1 MKRRDFLQLAGVA
14 SLTMTFPA
22 IAGITP
28 RPPRWD
34 RTLVLLELN
43 GGNDGLNTVVPYT
56 DPQYYR
62 LRPQLAIA
70 RDSLLP
76 LSQKLALNPALEAL
90 MPAWNDNELGII
102 LGVGY
107 ARPNRSHFRSIEIWE
122 TGSDS
127 DEVLQQGWLARLF
140 SQTPP
145 PRAYAADGIVI
156 GRAPGPLQ
164 GGGTRTVIMRDAQ
177 QIIRQAQSVQ
187 AASSAVG
194 NAALSHILNVQRDL
208 YQASSVLRQKLARAP
223 QLDVA
228 FPNTR
233 IGRQLETAA
242 TLLAS
247 DVPVPVIKVSHGSFD
262 THSQQR
268 GQQDR
273 RLAALAAALMAFRQ
287 AMLSARLWDRVL
299 VLSYSEFGRRAAE
312 NGSHGTDHGTA
323 APHFVIGGRVKGG
336 FYGEQPSLTQLL
348 DGDLQHHVDYRSLY
362 ATVARSWWQLRDD
375 PFSRAYP
382 PLDCLS

>member
-1 MKRRDFLQLAGVA
+1 M
-14 SLTMTFPA
+14 
-22 IAGITP
+22 
-28 RPPRWD
+28 
-34 RTLVLLELN
+34 LELN

-70 RDSLLP
+70 RDSVLP
-76 LSQKLALNPALEAL
+76 LSEKLALNPALEAL
-90 MPAWNDNELGII
+90 MPAWSANELGIV

-122 TGSDS
+122 TGSDG
-127 DEVLQQGWLARLF
+127 DEVLQQGWLARVF

-145 PRAYAADGIVI
+145 PRAYAAHGIVI

-164 GGGTRTVIMRDAQ
+164 GGGMRTVIMRDAQ

-208 YQASSVLRQKLARAP
+208 YQASSKLRQKLARAP
-223 QLDVA
+223 QLGVA
-228 FPNTR
+228 FPKTR
-233 IGRQLETAA
+233 IGHQLETAA

-247 DVPVPVIKVSHGSFD
+247 EAQVPVIKISHGSFD

-268 GQQDR
+268 GKQDR
-273 RLAALAAALMAFRQ
+273 QLAALAVALMAFRQ
-287 AMLSARLWDRVL
+287 AMQAAHLWDRVL

-323 APHFVIGGRVKGG
+323 APHFVLGGRVTGG
-336 FYGEQPSLTQLL
+336 FYGEQPSLTKLF

-362 ATVARSWWQLRDD
+362 ATVARHWWQLRDD
-375 PFSRAYP
+375 PFSRTYP

>member
-1 MKRRDFLQLAGVA
+1 
-14 SLTMTFPA
+14 
-22 IAGITP
+22 
-28 RPPRWD
+28 
-34 RTLVLLELN
+34 LLELK

-70 RDSLLP
+70 RDSLIP
-76 LSQKLALNPALEAL
+76 LSEKLALNPALEAL
-90 MPAWNDNELGII
+90 MPAWNANELGII

-140 SQTPP
+140 SHTPP

-156 GRAPGPLQ
+156 GRVPGPLQ
-164 GGGTRTVIMRDAQ
+164 GEGLRTVIMRGAR
-177 QIIRQAQSVQ
+177 QINRQAQSMQVS
-187 AASSAVG
+187 SSAGG

-208 YQASSVLRQKLARAP
+208 YQASSILRQKLARTP

-228 FPNTR
+228 FPKTR
-233 IGRQLETAA
+233 IGRHLKTAA

-247 DVPVPVIKVSHGSFD
+247 ETPVPVIKISHGSFD
-262 THSQQR
+262 THSRQR

-273 RLAALAAALMAFRQ
+273 RLAALAAALMAFRE
-287 AMLSARLWDRVL
+287 AMQSARLWDRVL
-299 VLSYSEFGRRAAE
+299 VLSYSEFGRRVAE

-323 APHFVIGGRVKGG
+323 APHFVLGGRVKGG
-336 FYGEQPSLTQLL
+336 LYGEQPSLTQLL

-362 ATVARSWWQLRDD
+362 ATVAHDWWQLRDD
-375 PFSRAYP
+375 PFSRTYP
-382 PLDCLS
+382 PLDCLRK

>member
-1 MKRRDFLQLAGVA
+1 VKRRDFLQLASVA
-14 SLTMTFPA
+14 SLATTFPA
-22 IAGITP
+22 IAKSAP
-28 RPPRWD
+28 RSPQWD
-34 RTLVLLELN
+34 HTLILLELN

-56 DPQYYR
+56 DPQYYQ

-76 LSQKLALNPALEAL
+76 LSEKLAFNPALEAL
-90 MPAWNDNELGII
+90 MPAWKANELGII

-107 ARPNRSHFRSIEIWE
+107 ASPNRSHFRSIEIWE

-156 GRAPGPLQ
+156 GRTPGPLQ
-164 GGGTRTVIMRDAQ
+164 GGHTRTVIMRDAQ
-177 QIIRQAQSVQ
+177 QFIHQTQSVQ
-187 AASSAVG
+187 APSNTVG
-194 NAALSHILNVQRDL
+194 NAALSHILDVQREL
-208 YQASSVLRQKLARAP
+208 YEASSVLQQKLARAP
-223 QLDVA
+223 RLDVV
-228 FPNTR
+228 FPKTA

-242 TLLAS
+242 LILAS
-247 DVPVPVIKVSHGSFD
+247 ATPVAVIKTSHGSFD
-262 THSQQR
+262 THSHQR

-273 RLAALAAALMAFRQ
+273 LLAELAAALMAFRQ
-287 AMLSARLWDRVL
+287 AMQSARLWDRVL

-323 APHFVIGGRVKGG
+323 APHLVLGGRVKGG
-336 FYGEQPSLTQLL
+336 FYGEQPSLTQLR

-362 ATVARSWWQLRDD
+362 ATVARNWWQLRDD
-375 PFSRAYP
+375 PFSRVYP